1 MLNDEI
7 ERKINKN
14 DKNKTRVNPPNSQP
28 GSLDRDKKNPTLKE
42 KIERKNQFFLKK
54 HCSTKQCYM
63 RRISFC

>member
-28 GSLDRDKKNPTLKE
+28 GSLDRDKKKSNIK
-42 KIERKNQFFLKK
+42 RKN
-54 HCSTKQCYM
+54 
-63 RRISFC
+63 